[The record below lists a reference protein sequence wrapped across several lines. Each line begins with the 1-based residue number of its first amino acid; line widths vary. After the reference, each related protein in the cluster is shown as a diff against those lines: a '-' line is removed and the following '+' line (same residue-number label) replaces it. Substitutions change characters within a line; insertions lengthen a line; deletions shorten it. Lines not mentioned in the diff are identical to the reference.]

1 MCETTA
7 AGPAERNFE
16 RDLVCVEV
24 KEAAQCWRIPR
35 PPPPEQAGWVDRFF
49 VTTFSLVPAFVGGG
63 TSGESAR
70 SFRVKVMGNVRV
82 FFESSKNSSR
92 FVRRPQVADDDDG
105 DDDDDGYSASVARRV
120 RVW

>member
-1 MCETTA
+1 MLE
-7 AGPAERNFE
+7 
-16 RDLVCVEV
+16 DS
-24 KEAAQCWRIPR
+24 EAAATGTSRVGR
-35 PPPPEQAGWVDRFF
+35 PLF
-49 VTTFSLVPAFVGGG
+49 VTNFSLVPAFVGGG